1 MIDNATKKRLDRAM
15 VGAAAGMLRIVS
27 KQDFI
32 INGEKA
38 IVWEVWSS
46 MSNRRKPNTYFVGLK
61 GGAWRCT
68 CPDFEKHQKPC
79 KHILY
84 VQIVHQQ
91 RVEV

>member
-32 INGEKA
+32 INGEKG
-38 IVWEVWSS
+38 IVWQVWSS